1 MMRSSSLLGAGLLLV
16 AGALVPGRAVAQ
28 GDPAQLLASGR
39 SAYEAGQ
46 YEKAR
51 AELWAYLEATANLS
65 GASRLPQAE
74 ALFTIAQ
81 MEPDAAV
88 AAQHYTTI
96 ATEYPAATV
105 ADEALFRL
113 GMYALVTGRPSEA
126 RTRFLELKQNYPFS
140 RFQGEVPLW
149 VGRTFLA
156 EGSFRAATD
165 AFIEGFS
172 RIRMQDLPYELP
184 AAQRDALAAEYAYW
198 LANAFH
204 EEGDEQTAIQYW
216 SLLALDYSHSPQAAE
231 ARAALA
237 ALGRPVAEPGGRVE
251 ATPAPAD
258 EPLVLEP
265 AREPAEEL
273 ELPAEEPPV
282 LEPPR
287 REEPVVQAPPPREEP
302 VFRPTPRREEPVA
315 PPPSREPPVETPARP
330 AAAEEAPKFPPPSA
344 GTAWLQVGAFTSAAR
359 AADLSKRLRADGF
372 QSAVEIGIVDGQ
384 GFYRVRVGPYRLP
397 VEEEALRATEAR
409 LRQMGYSSQ
418 RIAAGS

>member
-1 MMRSSSLLGAGLLLV
+1 MAVLLL
-16 AGALVPGRAVAQ
+16 ALAAAAVVPGRAVAQ

-81 MEPDAAV
+81 MEPDAGV
-88 AAQHYTTI
+88 ASQHYTTI
-96 ATEYPAATV
+96 VTEYPASTV
-105 ADEALFRL
+105 ADEALSRL
-113 GMYALVTGRPSEA
+113 GTYALVTGRPSEA

-184 AAQRDALAAEYAYW
+184 MAQRDALAAEYAYW

-216 SLLALDYSHSPQAAE
+216 SLLALDYSTAPQAAE

-237 ALGRPVAEPGGRVE
+237 ALGRPVADPGGGRVE
-251 ATPAPAD
+251 VTPAPVE

-265 AREPAEEL
+265 AREPAEDI
-273 ELPAEEPPV
+273 ELPAEEPAV
-282 LEPPR
+282 DQPPR
-287 REEPVVQAPPPREEP
+287 REEPVVQAPPRREEP
-302 VFRPTPRREEPVA
+302 VFRPMPRPEEPVSQ
-315 PPPSREPPVETPARP
+315 PPRQEPPAETPVRTTAG
-330 AAAEEAPKFPPPSA
+330 EEAPKFPPPSV